1 MIRNFKHK
9 GLGKFF
15 VTGSTAG
22 IQAAHAKRLRLIL
35 GRLNVASLVKDMD
48 LPGLR
53 LHELTGSRK
62 GTWSVTVSG
71 NWRVTFRFECG
82 DAEIVNYG
90 DYH

>member
-15 VTGSTAG
+15 ETGSTVG
-22 IQAAHAKRLRLIL
+22 IQAAHSNRLRLIL
-35 GRLNVASLVKDMD
+35 GRLHAATTPKDMD

-53 LHELTGSRK
+53 LHELIGNRS

-71 NWRVTFRFECG
+71 NSRVTFIFVGE
-82 DAEIVNYG
+82 DAEVVNYE